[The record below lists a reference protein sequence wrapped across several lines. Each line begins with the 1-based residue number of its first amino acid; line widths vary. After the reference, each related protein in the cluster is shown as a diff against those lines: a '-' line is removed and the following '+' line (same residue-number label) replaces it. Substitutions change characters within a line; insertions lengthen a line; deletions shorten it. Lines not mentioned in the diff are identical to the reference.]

1 MNNST
6 KPLIL
11 GALLVI
17 TAALAIVYFQTNRS
31 SATDL
36 NLAIGTEPL
45 HAMNMAKVKAITIHG
60 RSGQVDLKQV
70 DGQWQL
76 SQRGNYP
83 ADESTVE
90 RLIINLRNM
99 KVLRTAS
106 ATKQQLSQ
114 LSLGEGEGVK
124 VELKDTAGKLI
135 HTLHLGKEITG
146 PPAAIQTSMSIPDRR
161 FLMIDNQKDSI
172 AVVDQTMDSAGREL
186 KDWINKDFFEIE
198 NPTRVAVNFPG
209 DSNSSWNISQW
220 DDNGTMKWK
229 VTDVNATAQPP
240 ESNLPTTAFSSA
252 SFDDVVDAAAAKELD
267 TNATRI
273 QVNTKDGFQYG
284 ITVKARLIQGDYLL
298 KMDVNATIT
307 ATDEARK
314 KELTKKLAKE
324 QALNR
329 VYLVPA
335 HVVEPVIKTREA
347 LLAAEPPSS
356 PGPGGGSPIIPQLNG
371 FPPRPN

>member
-6 KPLIL
+6 KPAIL
-11 GALLVI
+11 GILLAL
-17 TAALAIVYFQTNRS
+17 TAVLAFLYLKS
-31 SATDL
+31 SKSTATDL
-36 NLAIGTEPL
+36 NSAINSEPL
-45 HAMNMAKVKAITIHG
+45 HDLNVATVKAISIRG
-60 RSGQVDLKQV
+60 DGIELDLKQA

-76 SQRGNYP
+76 IQRGNYP
-83 ADESTVE
+83 ADESTVD
-90 RLIINLRNM
+90 RLVINMRNM
-99 KVLRTAS
+99 KVLRTVTAS
-106 ATKQQLSQ
+106 KQQLTQ
-114 LSLGEGEGVK
+114 LELDAKEGIR
-124 VELKDTAGKLI
+124 VELKDKAGKVI
-135 HTLHLGKEITG
+135 HKLQLGKEVTG
-146 PPAAIQTSMSIPDRR
+146 PPEALQTSMSIPDRR
-161 FLMIDNQKDSI
+161 FVMLNEKADSI
-172 AVVDQTMDSAGREL
+172 SVVDQTFDSVGREL
-186 KDWINKDFFEIE
+186 KDWLNKDFFEIE

-229 VTDVNATAQPP
+229 VADVNATAQPP

-252 SFDDVVDAAAAKELD
+252 SFDDVVDAATAKELD

-273 QVNTKDGFQYG
+273 QVNTKDGFQYT
-284 ITVKARLIQGDYLL
+284 IAVKLRLIQGDYLL

-314 KELTKKLAKE
+314 KELTEKLSKE

-335 HVVEPVIKTREA
+335 HLVAPVIKTREE
-347 LLAAEPPSS
+347 LLAAEPPTP
-356 PGPGGGSPIIPQLNG
+356 PGPGGGSPIIPSLNG